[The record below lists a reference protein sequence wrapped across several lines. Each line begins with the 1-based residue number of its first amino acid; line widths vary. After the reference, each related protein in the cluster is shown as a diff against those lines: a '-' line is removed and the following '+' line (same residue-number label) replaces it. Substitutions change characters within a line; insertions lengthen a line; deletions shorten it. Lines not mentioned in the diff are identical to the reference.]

1 MDRTNKLAQLLVLV
15 MLGVILFISKW
26 ILQLLPNIELVSL
39 LLMVYTYKFG
49 IKALIPTYIFVAL
62 EILIYGINIWNVMYL
77 YVWAVLVFVCLPL
90 RKIRKG
96 WLFAIIGGL
105 FGLCFGALCSI
116 PYFFTLGAE
125 FALSWVVSGFW
136 FDLIH
141 AGGNFLTALLLY
153 MPLTKA
159 LDRITQI

>member
-49 IKALIPTYIFVAL
+49 IKALIPTYIFVG
-62 EILIYGINIWNVMYL
+62 IDIFIYGINIWNVMYL

-105 FGLCFGALCSI
+105 FGLLFGCLCSI
-116 PYFFTLGAE
+116 PYFFTIGAE
-125 FALSWVVSGFW
+125 FAVSWVISGFT
-136 FDLIH
+136 FDCIH
-141 AGGNFLTALLLY
+141 AGGNFLAALVLY
-153 MPLTKA
+153 IPLTKA
-159 LDRITQI
+159 LDRIKQI

>member
-62 EILIYGINIWNVMYL
+62 EIIIYGINIWNVMYL

-96 WLFAIIGGL
+96 WLFAIISGL
-105 FGLCFGALCSI
+105 FGLSFGCLCSI
-116 PYFFTLGAE
+116 PYFFTIGAE
-125 FALSWVVSGFW
+125 FAVSWVISGFT
-136 FDLIH
+136 FDCIH
-141 AGGNFLTALLLY
+141 AGGNFLAALVLY

-159 LDRITQI
+159 LDRIKQI